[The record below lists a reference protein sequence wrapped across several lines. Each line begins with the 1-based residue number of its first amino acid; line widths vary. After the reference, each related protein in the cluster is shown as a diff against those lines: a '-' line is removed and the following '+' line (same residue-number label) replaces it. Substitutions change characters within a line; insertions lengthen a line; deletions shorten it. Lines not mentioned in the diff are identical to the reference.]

1 MAKKTYR
8 TFFLRGLQLI
18 LKDGNGKRVEF
29 NFRGGIQIDSTA
41 RFTTSDERLQQMLE
55 KSSGFGRDYYVESVQ
70 EEAAPKPE
78 NATVETRPEE
88 ATRQEEKTVMQDV
101 KGSEKFRNLV
111 EMKNRM
117 AELGIALED
126 GANYLQAKAVAAK
139 AGYDFQ
145 IKK

>member
-8 TFFLRGLQLI
+8 TFFLKGLQLI
-18 LKDGNGKRVEF
+18 LKDGEGKRIEVI
-29 NFRGGIQIDSTA
+29 FRRGSQIDSTA
-41 RFTTSDERLQQMLE
+41 RFSTSDEKLQQMLE
-55 KSSGFGRDYYVESVQ
+55 KSGGLGRDYYVENVV
-70 EEAAPKPE
+70 ENKAADKPAPAPE
-78 NATVETRPEE
+78 KKEPETKK
-88 ATRQEEKTVMQDV
+88 EEKPMMSEV
-101 KGSEKFRNLV
+101 KGAENFRNLV

-126 GANYLQAKAVAAK
+126 GANYLQAKAAATK